1 MFPIFVNLLCISIH
15 YISSFIQ
22 AESNYISIMSHTK
35 RTGGNY
41 LFSPKKKIAIKPDP
55 DTPSTITSKSTQSS
69 RSTIGTTVN
78 AFCKSAKFDSSD
90 DEVEVVENQVKS
102 PTADEDELLLQEI
115 DWFDSESL
123 THGVIAFCDKPDVER
138 AHTMKDGEKVR
149 AIFRAHTPQ
158 TLKMVYQGVA
168 QGSGCM
174 SMSDV
179 MTFFR
184 DEIKGN
190 QQRDRLGDAMVTLLK
205 TISKR
210 DSVLKVNSKVTHSE
224 AHEATK
230 AIAGGSASSPVSKNA
245 SAKLKSG
252 GDEASRKDNDS
263 GSLKSSDTG
272 KNFKNDKKVAGVSFS
287 PRGGGVIEH
296 NDEGGQD
303 DEHRDENGNFYTE
316 NTQFSNNDNFDDG
329 SNRGG
334 HGSES
339 KYDLS
344 DNALENNPP
353 LDDND
358 PQSNE
363 VDPLS
368 DEIDPLGDD
377 DFLPNAAPVSVN
389 DAVDKYP
396 IKFSKPFI
404 SADGTLYYVFFFAGR
419 YVLWYMKSGY
429 MRLIANGVIKSV
441 ALTHTKLV
449 PGLLKVLV
457 PSFTETKRRIPG
469 DPHDKLIKTQKGNE
483 VPIVFGVMDLKPDEG
498 ISIEQKA
505 ETVFD
510 LVFKAGFKMYPNAK
524 VSRGSRFLTWCNENG
539 HDGLTAWL
547 VKDLGEGN
555 QTTAE
560 NVISVEMNNCFNKP
574 GVEFEWNTPL
584 DQFLPDYEIKRFLV
598 NYIKATGWEGLSE
611 SNKEACYR
619 AYATIG
625 MKRLPNWN
633 TMVKT
638 NYRNN

>member
-1 MFPIFVNLLCISIH
+1 MNSFCISIH

-22 AESNYISIMSHTK
+22 IEPNYVSIMSHTK
-35 RTGGNY
+35 RTSGNCY
-41 LFSPKKKIAIKPDP
+41 LSPKKKIAIKPDP
-55 DTPSTITSKSTQSS
+55 DTPSTVTSKSTQSS

-90 DEVEVVENQVKS
+90 DEVEVVENPFKS
-102 PTADEDELLLQEI
+102 PNADEDELLLQEI

-123 THGVIAFCDKPDVER
+123 TNGVIAFCDNPDAER

-158 TLKMVYQGVA
+158 NLKMVYQGVA

-190 QQRDRLGDAMVTLLK
+190 HQRDRLGDAMVTLLK

-210 DSVLKVNSKVTHSE
+210 DLKVNSKVTHSG
-224 AHEATK
+224 AHEAAK

-245 SAKLKSG
+245 SAKFKSG
-252 GDEASRKDNDS
+252 GGEATRKDSDS
-263 GSLKSSDTG
+263 GFLKSSDTG
-272 KNFKNDKKVAGVSFS
+272 KNFKNDRKVAGVSFG

-303 DEHRDENGNFYTE
+303 NEPQDENGNLYTE
-316 NTQFSNNDNFDDG
+316 NTQFSNNDNFDDR
-329 SNRGG
+329 SDRGG
-334 HGSES
+334 HGLES
-339 KYDLS
+339 PYDLS
-344 DNALENNPP
+344 DNILENNSP
-353 LDDND
+353 LDDKD

-363 VDPLS
+363 TDPLS

-377 DFLPNAAPVSVN
+377 DFLPDAAPVSVN

-404 SADGTLYYVFFFAGR
+404 SADGTRYYVVFFAGR

-429 MRLIANGVIKSV
+429 MSLVASGVIKSM

-449 PGLLKVLV
+449 PNLLKVLV

-469 DPHDKLIKTQKGNE
+469 DPKDKLVKTQKGNDIP
-483 VPIVFGVMDLKPDEG
+483 VVFGVMDLKPDEG
-498 ISIEQKA
+498 ISIQQKA
-505 ETVFD
+505 ETVFN

-547 VKDLGEGN
+547 VKELGEGN

-560 NVISVEMNNCFNKP
+560 NAISVEMNSCFNNP
-574 GVEFEWNTPL
+574 GVEFGWDTPL
-584 DQFLPDYEIKRFLV
+584 DQFLTDYEIKRFLV

-619 AYATIG
+619 AYSTIG
-625 MKRLPNWN
+625 KKRLPDWN
-633 TMVKT
+633 AMVKK